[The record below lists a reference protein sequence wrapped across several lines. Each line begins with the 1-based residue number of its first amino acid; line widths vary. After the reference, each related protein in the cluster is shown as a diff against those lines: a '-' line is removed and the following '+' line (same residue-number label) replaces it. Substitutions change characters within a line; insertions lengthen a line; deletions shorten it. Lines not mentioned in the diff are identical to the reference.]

1 MSKAYITALGDTGL
15 KKESVIYNDAVSLK
29 ETIKRAGYEA
39 EIVLREDVEKI
50 KGTDNDVLFVL
61 YAGVINFGGK
71 QTPHVVKV
79 IKKMNSFKGKVV
91 LFFNDVMDNPR
102 NDMRDE
108 FVHVNRPIYLA
119 NPIEPEIA
127 AQSVINFNVIDAV
140 QMNQSWTI
148 GKKLV
153 ERKDDETEPLF
164 DLAYGGRNRPGVLK
178 ELKAIFEKAKSGVVF
193 NGVAKELKGGAIK
206 ELNIK
211 KKVDNSLFREMI
223 SLGKYTVIP
232 YEKKKD
238 YVTSR
243 MFEAMTS
250 NAITLFNKKEV
261 KVEGLV
267 LPELQYETPQG
278 AVGIINGEYDEE
290 LLQEQHEIVRKFDFD
305 KHIEQEAEAFRKMLT
320 E

>member
-1 MSKAYITALGDTGL
+1 
-15 KKESVIYNDAVSLK
+15 
-29 ETIKRAGYEA
+29 
-39 EIVLREDVEKI
+39 
-50 KGTDNDVLFVL
+50 
-61 YAGVINFGGK
+61 
-71 QTPHVVKV
+71 
-79 IKKMNSFKGKVV
+79 MNSFKGKVV
-91 LFFNDVMDNPR
+91 LFFNDVMVNPR

-108 FVHVNRPIYLA
+108 FVHVKRPIYLA

-127 AQSVINFNVIDAV
+127 VQSVINFNVIDAV

-148 GKKLV
+148 GKKLA
-153 ERKDDETEPLF
+153 ERKEDETEPLF

-178 ELKAIFEKAKSGVVF
+178 ELKEIFGKVKSGVVF

-206 ELNIK
+206 ELNIT

-243 MFEAMTS
+243 MFETMTS

-267 LPELQYETPQG
+267 LPELQYETPQE
-278 AVGIINGEYDEE
+278 AAEIINGEYNEK

-305 KHIEQEAEAFRKMLT
+305 KHIEQEAEAFRKMLS